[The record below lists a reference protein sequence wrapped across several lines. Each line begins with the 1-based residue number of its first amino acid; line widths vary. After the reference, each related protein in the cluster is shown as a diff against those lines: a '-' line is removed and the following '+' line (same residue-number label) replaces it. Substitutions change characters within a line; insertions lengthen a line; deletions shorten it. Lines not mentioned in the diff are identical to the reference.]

1 LKEEI
6 IINIDPIEIMI
17 EVQEGKKEDI
27 IDQILVKD
35 VIEDQDTPEV
45 DHKIKRNII
54 KKKNIITDQNLETK
68 KRKSI
73 KTQKKNIK
81 NIIVPLDIPVK
92 KNKNLKKTQIKI
104 IIMKTKIIIT
114 TPKMAITTIII
125 TIISIPIPK
134 TDLKMQV
141 I

>member
-1 LKEEI
+1 
-6 IINIDPIEIMI
+6 
-17 EVQEGKKEDI
+17 
-27 IDQILVKD
+27 
-35 VIEDQDTPEV
+35 
-45 DHKIKRNII
+45 
-54 KKKNIITDQNLETK
+54 
-68 KRKSI
+68 
-73 KTQKKNIK
+73 
-81 NIIVPLDIPVK
+81 VK

-125 TIISIPIPK
+125 TIINIPILK